1 MDPSEK
7 PFVLIARIKVK
18 EGKVEEYLDLAEKT
32 DQAVEQSEP
41 DMLLHNFDADPS
53 DPHQFTWTE
62 LYRND
67 AALIN
72 HLNNPPVHDTFIN
85 IYKHLEIA
93 ESLEVEIY
101 GTLSE
106 ETFNFLNDGWK
117 KDGIIQTAFKYF
129 EIHLNGSDLFVRAY

>member
-18 EGKVEEYLDLAEKT
+18 EGRIEEYLDLAEKT

-72 HLNNPPVHDTFIN
+72 HLNNPPVHEYIH
-85 IYKHLEIA
+85 KHLEIA

-117 KDGIIQTAFKYF
+117 KDGIPFKYF
-129 EIHLNGSDLFVRAY
+129 QTTRVGFVRESILKKNN

>member
-1 MDPSEK
+1 
-7 PFVLIARIKVK
+7 
-18 EGKVEEYLDLAEKT
+18 
-32 DQAVEQSEP
+32 
-41 DMLLHNFDADPS
+41 MLLHNFDADPS

-72 HLNNPPVHDTFIN
+72 HLNNPPVHEYIH
-85 IYKHLEIA
+85 KHLEIA

-117 KDGIIQTAFKYF
+117 KDGIPFKYF
-129 EIHLNGSDLFVRAY
+129 QTTRVGFVRESILKKNN